1 MKHISDNY
9 VITFYYTDNMT
20 TIKPEFMRR
29 IHERAKELGGWK
41 KHGVKTQI
49 CREFSISRPTL
60 YEGLKKYPTAVIKKY
75 AEYDDFYKIPQVKN
89 FTKVAKK
96 SKVKR
101 LLKCWLALNRK
112 SPMNWTSE
120 DLAILRKHPELIDP
134 RTGRIKYHILGAVR
148 KFLSLYR
155 PKLYRRE
162 EKNLLYT
169 KGTKPLKG
177 SKRSWFLTTNE
188 LDKFLS
194 VIDDNIE
201 FFTQTTCQVKWGCRH
216 SALRHDTF
224 TVSQIDRLPETDG
237 NIVGVAHIFEP
248 KTGKPW
254 EKIIDEQTMYALEK
268 YVATNNLI
276 LTDKLFPH
284 SLGWYNDRMKKY
296 GMKAGLC
303 KYKVVRSGKRN
314 AKRLKYVSG
323 IPFSSHLLRHT
334 FAFICSI
341 NDVPLE
347 ETADLGGWED
357 INTLK
362 DFYYYVPPE
371 KLRNRFNSINWK
383 KNTPRDKFTLVKTR
397 KEPLTAEELKA
408 LEGEKE

>member
-1 MKHISDNY
+1 
-9 VITFYYTDNMT
+9 MT
-20 TIKPEFMRR
+20 TITPEFMRR

-49 CREFSISRPTL
+49 CEEFGISRPTL

-75 AEYDDFYKIPQVKN
+75 AEYEDFYDIPEIQK
-89 FTKVAKK
+89 FIKVAGKGK
-96 SKVKR
+96 TKL
-101 LLKCWLALNRK
+101 LLKCWLALDRK

-134 RTGRIKYHILGAVR
+134 LTGFIKYNTMIVVR
-148 KFLSLYR
+148 KFLRTNKPDLYQ
-155 PKLYRRE
+155 KE

-169 KGTKPLKG
+169 KKLKRPKG
-177 SKRSWFLTTNE
+177 SKRNWFLTTDE
-188 LDKFLS
+188 LNKFLS
-194 VIDDNIE
+194 VIDDLE
-201 FFTQTTCQVKWGCRH
+201 FLTQTTCQVKWGCRH

-224 TVSQIDRLPETDG
+224 TVSKIDRLPKPDG

-254 EKIIDEQTMYALEK
+254 EKIIDEETMYALK
-268 YVATNNLI
+268 TYVATNNII

-284 SLGWYNDRMKKY
+284 SLSWYNDRMKKY

-303 KYKVVRSGKRN
+303 KYKVVRSGKRK
-314 AKRLKYVSG
+314 AKKLKYVSG

-362 DFYYYVPPE
+362 DFYYFVPPE
-371 KLRNRFNSINWK
+371 KLRNRFKSINWK
-383 KNTPRDKFTLVKTR
+383 KHTPRDKLTLIKTR
-397 KEPLTAEELKA
+397 QEPLTAEELKE